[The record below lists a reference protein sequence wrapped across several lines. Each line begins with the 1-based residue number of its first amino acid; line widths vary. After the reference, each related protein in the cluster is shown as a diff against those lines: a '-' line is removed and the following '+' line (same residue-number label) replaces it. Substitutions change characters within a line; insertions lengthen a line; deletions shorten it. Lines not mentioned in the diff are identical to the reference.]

1 MKYLKLCFVLLL
13 LAWVSVAEAQTTKV
27 RGKVVGCR
35 NGGTDAIG
43 EYRVCGYHDWGH
55 D

>member
-27 RGKVVGCR
+27 RGKVVDAKR
-35 NGGTDAIG
+35 GTDAIG
-43 EYRVCGYHDWGH
+43 EYRVCGYHDRGH

>member
-27 RGKVVGCR
+27 RR
-35 NGGTDAIG
+35 NGGADAIG

>member
-1 MKYLKLCFVLLL
+1 MFCLVVIGVGVCC
-13 LAWVSVAEAQTTKV
+13 
-27 RGKVVGCR
+27 RGADNEGSRKSSGCR
-35 NGGTDAIG
+35 NGGADAIG